1 MNIFI
6 QTIHSKQHPVEL
18 FQHLRN
24 KNNCAAAL
32 YETADQKASLPKQ
45 SYLFF
50 NSMLE
55 LELKDHRLT
64 IRLINPKAAEI
75 FSKLQQSKL
84 EKLSLTK
91 NKFVLQVPQFH
102 SVSSLEENLK
112 KSELFAFLRFFQ
124 RTVASFFAKQNIHM
138 PCLFSFDLIEYT
150 QQLQAQLVDPF
161 DVPDLFLFVPSLII
175 QHENQTFKITS
186 VAKVADL
193 EQIFNSNIPSHVK
206 TSVSN
211 TEAQAL
217 TSDGEFI
224 DRVKEA
230 KKYISSGDV
239 YQLVLSRTFQ
249 VSCPDPMSA
258 YMRLRVENP
267 SPYMFYFQHP
277 NFTLFGAS
285 PERCLEVSATN
296 KDITLSPIAGTRR
309 RGFNTNGQI
318 NSDLDNKI
326 QLALTLDEK
335 EIAEHIMLVDLARND
350 IAAVAQAG
358 SRKVVQL
365 LESEFYSHVIH
376 LVSTVTGKLKPQY
389 DALHAYQ
396 ACMNMGTLTGSP
408 KFRANQLIRQF
419 ENARRGFYGGAVGFL
434 STQGDLNTTIVIRS
448 ALVKNG
454 QAYVQAGAGIV
465 YDSDPQ
471 SECNETKHKAA
482 AVLNVLTK
490 EMEPSHA

>member
-1 MNIFI
+1 MKKLTLLILALALAACSKPSIGAGTKAQYDAMNI
-6 QTIHSKQHPVEL
+6 E
-18 FQHLRN
+18 
-24 KNNCAAAL
+24 
-32 YETADQKASLPKQ
+32 
-45 SYLFF
+45 
-50 NSMLE
+50 SMKEVLTYISSDE
-55 LELKDHRLT
+55 MRGRDTGSDELK
-64 IRLINPKAAEI
+64 
-75 FSKLQQSKL
+75 
-84 EKLSLTK
+84 
-91 NKFVLQVPQFH
+91 
-102 SVSSLEENLK
+102 
-112 KSELFAFLRFFQ
+112 
-124 RTVASFFAKQNIHM
+124 
-138 PCLFSFDLIEYT
+138 
-150 QQLQAQLVDPF
+150 
-161 DVPDLFLFVPSLII
+161 
-175 QHENQTFKITS
+175 
-186 VAKVADL
+186 KVADFL
-193 EQIFNSNIPSHVK
+193 ARELNSYGYKGLGESGSFLQPINMYSRKHKHETLSLQYDGKALKFKSGEDVILYARSKPSLDFNSNIPSHVK

-434 STQGDLNTTIVIRS
+434 STQGDLNTAIVIRS